1 MVEFADKT
9 KCLMRTIVADFYRS
23 FTQTLRQQEIVP
35 FLIVFVPVLAV
46 LKLNQYIFFNFNT
59 SPAVILMPVG
69 ISLAAVYLGRYRM
82 WLPIACAWFFALLS
96 SSSQPSIPLVISA
109 TVAYPLQA
117 VIGGY
122 ALRRLNFLGTL
133 ERTRC
138 ALILIA
144 VALFVPI
151 VAPSITT
158 LVQWLAGSLSA
169 PVWVT
174 WSRVWAGSVMSIMVF
189 TPLITTWYTRRARK
203 TPKELLETFAA
214 LAALTL
220 AVYLTFWTTLPQLNT
235 FVVLYGLFAVL
246 FWVGLRLHP
255 RIVTVALFLTAFGGM
270 AGSIIAHPAAI
281 ALNQQLLADE
291 LFVILIAPIFFILTA
306 LVEESRV
313 VAHEAETRSRELEEA
328 NRKLSLED
336 QAKNEFLATLA
347 HELRNPLAPVV
358 SSLELMKIKAE
369 ELNRLDLMQLVETAN
384 THNERLT
391 RLLDDLLDI
400 SRISQKKFKL
410 QRQNVELRPI
420 VERATR
426 TVDVLCKSRN
436 HILSVS
442 IPKETIFLEADPLRL
457 EQILINLLTNAA
469 KYTDIGGHIELAVVC
484 EGERNLRI
492 SVKDNGNGIEPHML
506 GKIFE
511 SFVQSSDS
519 NAGLGIGLSLTRR
532 LVGLH
537 GGRVWAQS
545 EGLGKGSEFTVALP
559 GVRRQQ
565 PAPALPAA
573 QRSRKVTPLVKRKK
587 SAQQRS
593 ILVVDDNKAAA
604 DGLKKLLEHGG
615 HSTSVVY
622 DGLSAIERMRNDEAN
637 VVLLDIGLPDMDGY
651 NVARRLREEH
661 GYNPLVLIAV
671 TGYGQDEDKAKA
683 KEAGFNYHLTKPAGI
698 AEIEALLAK
707 DFRKTEK
714 AR

>member
-1 MVEFADKT
+1 MP
-9 KCLMRTIVADFYRS
+9 RS
-23 FTQTLRQQEIVP
+23 SNIQGLALHSTRLYFLFMQTLREQKFAS
-35 FLIVFVPVLAV
+35 FLIVFLSTLAV
-46 LKLNQYIFFNFNT
+46 IKINQYLFFTFNT

-69 ISLAAVYLGRYRM
+69 IGLAAVYLGGYRM
-82 WLPIACAWFFALLS
+82 WLPLACAWFFGLLS
-96 SSSQPSIPLVISA
+96 SSTQPSVFLIISA

-144 VALFVPI
+144 VALLVPI
-151 VAPSITT
+151 IAPSITT
-158 LVQWLAGSLSA
+158 GVQWLAGSLSA
-169 PVWVT
+169 PAWVT
-174 WSRVWAGSVMSIMVF
+174 WSRAWAGGVMSIMVF
-189 TPLITTWYTRRARK
+189 TPLITTWYIRRARK
-203 TPKELLETFAA
+203 TTKEILESTAA
-214 LAALTL
+214 LAALSL

-246 FWVGLRLHP
+246 FWIGLRLHP
-255 RIVTVALFLTAFGGM
+255 RIVAIALFLTAFGGV

-281 ALNQQLLADE
+281 PLNQQLLADE
-291 LFVILIAPIFFILTA
+291 LFIILIAPIFFILTA
-306 LVEESRV
+306 LVEERRV
-313 VAHEAETRSRELEEA
+313 VAQEARTRAQQLEEA
-328 NRKLSLED
+328 NRRLSLED

-384 THNERLT
+384 THNATLT

-410 QRQNVELRPI
+410 QKQNIELRPV
-420 VERATR
+420 VERALR
-426 TVDVLCKSRN
+426 TVDGLCKSRN
-436 HILSVS
+436 HILSVN
-442 IPKETIFLEADPLRL
+442 IPKENICLEADPLRL
-457 EQILINLLTNAA
+457 EQILVNLLNNAA
-469 KYTDIGGHIELAVVC
+469 KYTDIGGHIELIVAC

-492 SVKDNGNGIEPHML
+492 CVKDNGNGIEPHML

-511 SFVQSSDS
+511 SFVQSNDS

-545 EGLGKGSEFTVALP
+545 EGLGKGSEFTVVLP
-559 GVRRQQ
+559 GVRRQPPT
-565 PAPALPAA
+565 PAPQVQRGAKVPLPA
-573 QRSRKVTPLVKRKK
+573 KRKN
-587 SAQQRS
+587 SPRQRS
-593 ILVVDDNKAAA
+593 ILIVDDNKAAA
-604 DGLKKLLEHGG
+604 DGLKKLLEHNG

-622 DGLSAIERMRNDEAN
+622 DGLSALERMRVDEAGA
-637 VVLLDIGLPDMDGY
+637 VLLDIGLPDIDGY
-651 NVARRLREEH
+651 AVARRLRKEH

-671 TGYGQDEDKAKA
+671 TGYGQEEDKAKA
-683 KEAGFNYHLTKPAGI
+683 RDAGFNHHLTKPVGI
-698 AEIEALLAK
+698 ADVEALLANPRPVK
-707 DFRKTEK
+707 G
-714 AR
+714 

>member
-1 MVEFADKT
+1 MAAR
-9 KCLMRTIVADFYRS
+9 LYQS
-23 FTQTLRQQEIVP
+23 FLQTLRQQEIVP
-35 FLIVFVPVLAV
+35 FFAAFVPILAV
-46 LKLNQYIFFNFNT
+46 IKLNQYLFFHFNT
-59 SPAVILMPVG
+59 SPAIILMPVG
-69 ISLAAVYLGRYRM
+69 ISVASVYLGGYRM
-82 WLPIACAWFFALLS
+82 WLPIACAWFFSLLTS
-96 SSSQPSIPLVISA
+96 PAQPSVFLIASA

-122 ALRRLNFLGTL
+122 ALRRFNFLGTL

-138 ALILIA
+138 SLLLIA

-151 VAPSITT
+151 IAPGITT

-169 PVWVT
+169 PAWVT
-174 WSRVWAGSVMSIMVF
+174 WSRAWAGGVMSIMVF
-189 TPLITTWYTRRARK
+189 TPLITTWYLRGTRHA
-203 TPKELLETFAA
+203 PKELLESIAA
-214 LAALTL
+214 LTALTL
-220 AVYLTFWTTLPQLNT
+220 AIYLTFWTTLPQLNT
-235 FVVLYGLFAVL
+235 FVVLYGLFTVL
-246 FWVGLRLHP
+246 FWIGLRLPP
-255 RIVTVALFLTAFGGM
+255 RVVAVAISLTAFLGM

-281 ALNQQLLADE
+281 PLNQQLLADE
-291 LFVILIAPIFFILTA
+291 LFTILIAPIFFILTS
-306 LVEESRV
+306 LVEERRV
-313 VAHEAETRSRELEEA
+313 VALEADARSRDLEEA
-328 NRKLSLED
+328 NRKLSHED

-369 ELNRLDLMQLVETAN
+369 EINRLDLMQLVETAN
-384 THNERLT
+384 THNATLT

-410 QRQNVELRPI
+410 QRQVVELRPI
-420 VERATR
+420 VERAIR
-426 TVDVLCKSRN
+426 TVDVLYKSRN

-442 IPKETIFLEADPLRL
+442 IPKENPWVEVDPLRL
-457 EQILINLLTNAA
+457 EQIIVNLLTNAA
-469 KYTDIGGHIELAVVC
+469 KYTDVGGHIELSITC

-511 SFVQSSDS
+511 SFVQSNDS

-545 EGLGKGSEFTVALP
+545 EGLGTGSEFIVTLP
-559 GVRRQQ
+559 GVRRPQ
-565 PAPALPAA
+565 PAPIAPVVEG
-573 QRSRKVTPLVKRKK
+573 RSKVTPLGKRKRPVR
-587 SAQQRS
+587 QRS

-637 VVLLDIGLPDMDGY
+637 VVLLDIGLPDIDGY

-683 KEAGFNYHLTKPAGI
+683 KKAGFNYHLTKPVGI

-707 DFRKTEK
+707 DFRKMEK

>member
-1 MVEFADKT
+1 MQTMVTRLYQTF
-9 KCLMRTIVADFYRS
+9 L
-23 FTQTLRQQEIVP
+23 QTLRQQQIIP
-35 FLIVFVPVLAV
+35 FLLVFLAVLAV
-46 LKLNQYIFFNFNT
+46 IKVNQFIFFTFNT

-69 ISLAAVYLGRYRM
+69 IGLAAVYLGGYRM
-82 WLPIACAWFFALLS
+82 WLPLACAWFFALLS
-96 SSSQPSIPLVISA
+96 SSSNPSIFFVISA
-109 TVAYPLQA
+109 TFAYPLQA

-122 ALRRLNFLGTL
+122 VLRRFNFLGTL

-144 VALFVPI
+144 VALFVPVI
-151 VAPSITT
+151 APSVTT
-158 LVQWLAGSLSA
+158 LALWLAGSLSA
-169 PVWVT
+169 PAWVT
-174 WSRVWAGSVMSIMVF
+174 WSRAWAGGVMSIMVF

-203 TPKELLETFAA
+203 TTKEILESVAA

-246 FWVGLRLHP
+246 FWIGLRLHP
-255 RIVTVALFLTAFGGM
+255 RIVAIALFMTAFGGM

-281 ALNQQLLADE
+281 PLNQQLLADE
-291 LFVILIAPIFFILTA
+291 LFIILIAPIFFILTA
-306 LVEESRV
+306 LVEERRV
-313 VAHEAETRSRELEEA
+313 VAHEAETRAQQLEEA
-328 NRKLSLED
+328 NRRLSLED

-384 THNERLT
+384 THNATLT
-391 RLLDDLLDI
+391 HLLDDLLDI

-410 QRQNVELRPI
+410 QKQNAELRPI
-420 VERATR
+420 VERALR
-426 TVDVLCKSRN
+426 TVDSLCKSRN

-442 IPKETIFLEADPLRL
+442 IPKENVYLEADPLRL

-469 KYTDIGGHIELAVVC
+469 KYTDVGGHIELAITC

-511 SFVQSSDS
+511 SFVQSNDS

-537 GGRVWAQS
+537 GGKVWAESQ
-545 EGLGKGSEFTVALP
+545 GLGKGSEFIVVLP
-559 GVRRQQ
+559 GVRRPQ
-565 PAPALPAA
+565 PAPALPAVE
-573 QRSRKVTPLVKRKK
+573 RDGKVRPLTKRKK
-587 SAQQRS
+587 AGGQRS
-593 ILVVDDNKAAA
+593 VLVVDDNKAAA
-604 DGLKKLLEHGG
+604 DGLKKLLEHSG
-615 HSTSVVY
+615 HSTAVVY
-622 DGLSAIERMRNDEAN
+622 DGMSAIERMRIEEADA
-637 VVLLDIGLPDMDGY
+637 VLLDIGLPDIDGY
-651 NVARRLREEH
+651 AVARRLRKEH

-683 KEAGFNYHLTKPAGI
+683 RDAGFNHHLTKPVGI
-698 AEIEALLAK
+698 ADVEAVLAK
-707 DFRKTEK
+707 PRPAKK
-714 AR
+714 